1 LKTFAAILLMGI
13 LLFNLAG
20 YRILNGLL
28 QDRAGTQL
36 QSRVDKRQYDRS
48 QLILVKVPVT
58 HLSYYNSSPEFERV
72 DGEIEIGGVPCQY
85 VERRI
90 FNDSLEF
97 LCLPN
102 HAAQNIRASGDD
114 YFKLV
119 NDKQPDSKPGI
130 QKSFVGDPYMLTEGF
145 RFDEK
150 SFAVVVVIRPL
161 VVRIPTIAIAVDER
175 PPVTFA

>member
-1 LKTFAAILLMGI
+1 MGI

-20 YRILNGLL
+20 YRILSGLL
-28 QDRAGTQL
+28 QDRAGIQL
-36 QSRVDKRQYDRS
+36 QSRVDRHQYDRA
-48 QLILVKVPVT
+48 QLILVKVSAT
-58 HLSYYNSSPEFERV
+58 HLSYYNPSPEFERV
-72 DGEIEIGGVPCQY
+72 DGQIEIGGVPCQY

-102 HAAQNIRASGDD
+102 QAALKIRASGED

-130 QKSFVGDPYMLTEGF
+130 QKSFAGDPYMLAEAF
-145 RFDEK
+145 RFSALEPGLV
-150 SFAVVVVIRPL
+150 FVARPP
-161 VVRIPTIAIAVDER
+161 VARMSAITLAVDER
-175 PPVTFA
+175 PPVAFA

>member
-1 LKTFAAILLMGI
+1 MGI

-28 QDRAGTQL
+28 QERAGMQL
-36 QSRVDKRQYDRS
+36 QSRVDKQQYDRS
-48 QLILVKVPVT
+48 QLILVKVSVT
-58 HLSYYNSSPEFERV
+58 HLSYYNNSPDFERV
-72 DGEIEIGGVPCQY
+72 DGHIEIAGVPYEY

-102 HAAQNIRASGDD
+102 RAALKIRVSGDD

-119 NDKQPDSKPGI
+119 NDKLPDSKPGV
-130 QKSFVGDPYMLTEGF
+130 QKNFVGDPYTVTGGF
-145 RFDEK
+145 RFSAL
-150 SFAVVVVIRPL
+150 SFAVVVLTGPHFVFLPSISL
-161 VVRIPTIAIAVDER
+161 SVDER
-175 PPVTFA
+175 PPAIIV

>member
-1 LKTFAAILLMGI
+1 MGI

-20 YRILNGLL
+20 YRVLNGFL
-28 QDRAGTQL
+28 QDRAGIQM

-102 HAAQNIRASGDD
+102 QAAVKIRASGDD

-119 NDKQPDSKPGI
+119 NDKQPDSKQGV
-130 QKSFVGDPYMLTEGF
+130 QKSFAGDPYMLTEGF
-145 RFDEK
+145 RFSALDI
-150 SFAVVVVIRPL
+150 AVVVVARPL
-161 VVRIPTIAIAVDER
+161 VVRIPSISLGVDER
-175 PPVTFA
+175 PPVFFA